1 MNDEIIEVA
10 ISDIKTTGRR
20 FRKDHG
26 DVEALARLIEQGDL
40 LQPIGVTDGLELV
53 FGERRLR
60 AYRDVLKRNTI
71 PARFV
76 NPASVELAQIDEN
89 VCRKDFTISEKVEI
103 VDFLRGYRHGGN
115 RKPGQ
120 EGNCAVELL
129 TVDQAAKRAGLKNRD
144 AYNRAKRVVQKGVPE
159 LVKAMD
165 DEEISISAAAD
176 LASLDDE
183 LQRTLLAERTDWTA
197 NEITSMSG
205 RTETTVAGNGD
216 DAPTAEDSGE
226 VGAEPEGEP
235 GVPSEFVPVVGR
247 GQDELDGT
255 SADSTGESDGPLD
268 NELDEPTEAE
278 GGDPYNFY
286 PTPPPVTEA
295 LLEVEDFGSQ
305 VWEPA
310 CGDGAISEALSKHG
324 YEVASSDIVD
334 RGYGEV
340 EDFFESDRTAES
352 IVTNP
357 DYDYSEQFVRTAL
370 ERTTHKVAM
379 LLPLAFLSSRGR
391 YDLLRSSPLKCVY
404 VFTGRVSLHPPGQ
417 RRSRDNGRETFAWF
431 VWEHGYEGSPTIH
444 LFPPDVCE
452 GLMKNDGD
460 PPSPKHL
467 ARQVG

>member
-310 CGDGAISEALSKHG
+310 CGDGAISERSASTVMKWRRQTSWTVATARSKTSSRATAPPR
-324 YEVASSDIVD
+324 ASSP
-334 RGYGEV
+334 
-340 EDFFESDRTAES
+340 T
-352 IVTNP
+352 
-357 DYDYSEQFVRTAL
+357 
-370 ERTTHKVAM
+370 RTTTT
-379 LLPLAFLSSRGR
+379 
-391 YDLLRSSPLKCVY
+391 RSSSSA
-404 VFTGRVSLHPPGQ
+404 RHWSGQ
-417 RRSRDNGRETFAWF
+417 RTRWPCYYRWPSSPA
-431 VWEHGYEGSPTIH
+431 VEGTTCSAA
-444 LFPPDVCE
+444 V
-452 GLMKNDGD
+452 
-460 PPSPKHL
+460 
-467 ARQVG
+467 R